1 MLISCHP
8 ASEVFLQRMMA
19 LYVTK
24 STERPPTHVR
34 RAGAPPLRSPPPIKD
49 DESHLPEPL
58 VVLQDALEGNISKSA
73 IMDGFNREVSSGADM
88 IPWLITQQ
96 FQEDKLRL
104 LSGERVVGI
113 ATHTD

>member
-1 MLISCHP
+1 
-8 ASEVFLQRMMA
+8 
-19 LYVTK
+19 
-24 STERPPTHVR
+24 
-34 RAGAPPLRSPPPIKD
+34 
-49 DESHLPEPL
+49 
-58 VVLQDALEGNISKSA
+58 
-73 IMDGFNREVSSGADM
+73 MDGFNREVSSGADM